1 MSSEPPLVSVVIPTY
16 DGAYY
21 LGETIGSVLAQ
32 TYPHLEVLVVDDG
45 STDGTPNAAVA
56 GHDADP
62 RVRYLRQA
70 NAGTAAARNLGV
82 AHARGEFI
90 ALLDHDDLWEPH
102 KLERQLPLFAGDDP
116 AIGAVIARI
125 EFFRTATGENTAEY
139 FPGRELDVHDLLAHR
154 VLPIQTVVFRRDA
167 LAAVGPFDVDLRG
180 TDDWDLGIRL
190 AARFRIVGLPETLA
204 RVRLHPGQQG
214 SDASRMYRQAM
225 RVLRKHH
232 RAVHPGCR
240 ACREAWAASRRLLR
254 VDYAGARKGQA
265 RRARSEGHY
274 GTAMRH
280 AVAALWLDPA
290 ALTRTLGR
298 ALTSRRATDPLP
310 VHQTLP

>member
-16 DGAYY
+16 DGAHY
-21 LGETIGSVLAQ
+21 LEQTIGSVRAQ

-45 STDGTPNAAVA
+45 STDGTPANAVA
-56 GHDADP
+56 GHAADP
-62 RVRYLRQA
+62 RVRLLRQP
-70 NAGTAAARNLGV
+70 NAGTAAARNFGV
-82 AHARGEFI
+82 AHARGEFV
-90 ALLDHDDLWEPH
+90 ALLDHDDLWEPR
-102 KLERQLPLFAGDDP
+102 KLERQLPLFAGDP
-116 AIGAVIARI
+116 SIGAVIAGI
-125 EFFRTATGENTAEY
+125 EFFRTATGENTADY

-214 SDASRMYRQAM
+214 SDAPRMFRQAM
-225 RVLRKHH
+225 RVLRKHR

-240 ACREAWAASRRLLR
+240 ACREAWATSRRLLR
-254 VDYAGARKGQA
+254 VDYASARKGQA
-265 RRARSEGHY
+265 RRARSEGRY
-274 GTAMRH
+274 GTAVRH
-280 AVAALWLDPA
+280 AAAALWLDPA

-298 ALTSRRATDPLP
+298 ALTLRRATVPLP
-310 VHQTLP
+310 VRQTLP